1 MSLRIFVFSLLVS
14 IVVGMGALEPRPATA
29 AAPAPYSLPWHLRPA
44 APARV
49 LRLDTVVASYE
60 DAQNRSGSTMAT
72 LLLASTKVGNRAA
85 LLGRV
90 GMVRNSPPVGDD
102 GTVLTNLT
110 VGGLYAPKTGGD
122 LRLAFY
128 LLTALPVGGGGGNDP
143 ESGRSAAIRAG
154 VPARS
159 GMDNAMF
166 AMNDIVLFPGLDLAW
181 LKDRWTIQ
189 GEMTLLQLW
198 RVRGEKKQVD
208 ARRTNLTT
216 GLHVGR
222 FVSSHISIGA
232 EFRYQR
238 WLSTPAAVHS
248 SPKSRDTATAALG
261 ARGHFKVGE
270 KTWFRPGIA
279 VGVPLDDPLKAGDY
293 TNIQVDL
300 PLAF

>member
-1 MSLRIFVFSLLVS
+1 MSLRVSAFSLLVS
-14 IVVGMGALEPRPATA
+14 VVVGMGALEPRPATA

-60 DAQNRSGSTMAT
+60 DAQDRSGSTVAS
-72 LLLASTKVGNRAA
+72 LLLASTKVGNSAA
-85 LLGRV
+85 LLGRM
-90 GMVRNSPPVGDD
+90 GMVRNSPPVGAD

-122 LRLAFY
+122 LRLGLY

-143 ESGRSAAIRAG
+143 EPGKSAAIRAG

-166 AMNDIVLFPGLDLAW
+166 AVNDIVLFPGLDLAW
-181 LKDRWTIQ
+181 VKDRWTLQ
-189 GEMTLLQLW
+189 GEVTLLQLW

-208 ARRTNLTT
+208 ARRTNMTT

-222 FVSSHISIGA
+222 FLSSHVSLGA
-232 EFRYQR
+232 ELRYQR
-238 WLSTPAAVHS
+238 WLSTPAAVQAN
-248 SPKSRDTATAALG
+248 PKSRDTTTAALG
-261 ARGHFKVGE
+261 ARCHFKVGE

-279 VGVPLDDPLKAGDY
+279 VGVPLDDPMKAGDY